1 MAAQTHICEKVNA
14 RHWHKHG
21 RSLSDPKHTFNDN
34 VKISSLITEPRTL
47 AEQHCII
54 NPKMC
59 PQCLGKHVNIKGVQR
74 YAPLAPARWF
84 HELCGRAQDIGGP
97 PWLWTYHFLF
107 ISFPTITCSLPP
119 PFTHFWTILQ
129 WVPGT
134 SKLLDSREIPCT
146 NLQFGKFLFTKNTGD
161 ALLLLER
168 FTTTNFTV
176 LDQSIYTVT
185 DGASMWLWINQ

>member
-1 MAAQTHICEKVNA
+1 MAAQTHMCEKVNA
-14 RHWHKHG
+14 RQWCKHG
-21 RSLSDPKHTFNDN
+21 RSLLDPKHTFNEHK

-59 PQCLGKHVNIKGVQR
+59 PQCLGKHVNVKGVQR
-74 YAPLAPARWF
+74 YAPLTPARWF
-84 HELCGRAQDIGGP
+84 HELCGRPQDIGGA

-134 SKLLDSREIPCT
+134 SKLLDSREISCI
-146 NLQFGKFLFTKNTGD
+146 NLQFGNLCSPRRQQRFSVVCRMHTVTPPLLF
-161 ALLLLER
+161 
-168 FTTTNFTV
+168 FTV
-176 LDQSIYTVT
+176 LNKSIYKT
-185 DGASMWLWINQ
+185 I